1 MSHAQASPA
10 RASRERSPSRS
21 RAKADPGGPR
31 CAIYLRVST
40 DRQHTDNQRPEVEQ
54 LARARGFETLDVFE
68 EKVSATAK
76 NRQEWQRL
84 RAAAHAGK
92 LDVVVVFAID
102 RIGRTM
108 VGNIQ
113 EILELDR
120 IGVRVISVTEPW
132 MDTSGPVRTL
142 LIAIFSWVAEQEHLR
157 IRERVK
163 AGLERARR
171 EGKRIG
177 RPRAFVPVARAVRL
191 RRQGLS
197 YREIA
202 RRLRVGYGTLHRA
215 LQAADGSDEITSS
228 TASRAEAG
236 AQRN

>member
-1 MSHAQASPA
+1 MTRGSNHRLRDREAGGVGRGRRAGAAGAGNRAATAS
-10 RASRERSPSRS
+10 
-21 RAKADPGGPR
+21 GHTR
-31 CAIYLRVST
+31 CGLYLRVST

-54 LARARGFETLDVFE
+54 LARARGLETVDVFE
-68 EKVSATAK
+68 EKISATAK
-76 NRQEWQRL
+76 DRHEWHRL

-92 LDVVVVFAID
+92 LDAVVVFAID

-120 IGVRVISVTEPW
+120 IGVQVISVTEPW
-132 MDTSGPVRTL
+132 MDTGGPVRTL
-142 LIAIFSWVAEQEHLR
+142 LIAIFSWVAEQEHQR

-177 RPRAFVPVARAVRL
+177 RPRTFVPVARAIGL
-191 RRQGLS
+191 RRKGLS

-202 RRLRVGYGTLHRA
+202 RRLRVGYGTLQRA
-215 LQAADGSDEITSS
+215 LKA
-228 TASRAEAG
+228 AG
-236 AQRN
+236 AVRAIT

>member
-1 MSHAQASPA
+1 MGGVSCVDPA
-10 RASRERSPSRS
+10 EEYP
-21 RAKADPGGPR
+21 
-31 CAIYLRVST
+31 VS
-40 DRQHTDNQRPEVEQ
+40 
-54 LARARGFETLDVFE
+54 FDVFE
-68 EKVSATAK
+68 EKISATVK
-76 NRQEWQRL
+76 NRHQWQRL
-84 RAAAHAGK
+84 RHLAHAGK
-92 LDVVVVFAID
+92 VDTVVVFAID

-142 LIAIFSWVAEQEHLR
+142 LIAIFSWVAEQEHQR

-171 EGKRIG
+171 DGKRIG
-177 RPRAFVPVARAVRL
+177 RPQIFVPVVRAVRL

-202 RRLRVGYGTLHRA
+202 RRLRVGYGSLHRA
-215 LQAADGSDEITSS
+215 LKAADGEYL
-228 TASRAEAG
+228 
-236 AQRN
+236 

>member
-1 MSHAQASPA
+1 VSK
-10 RASRERSPSRS
+10 R
-21 RAKADPGGPR
+21 GGER
-31 CAIYLRVST
+31 CALYLRVST

-54 LARARGFETLDVFE
+54 LARARGFETFDVFE
-68 EKVSATAK
+68 EKISATAK
-76 NRQEWQRL
+76 NRHQWQRL
-84 RAAAHAGK
+84 RHLAHAGK
-92 LDVVVVFAID
+92 LNVVVVFAID

-142 LIAIFSWVAEQEHLR
+142 LVAIFSWVAEQEHQR

-177 RPRAFVPVARAVRL
+177 RPQTFVPVARAIGL

-202 RRLRVGYGTLHRA
+202 RCLHVGYGTLHRA
-215 LQAADGSDEITSS
+215 LRAADQDGRETPSEGD
-228 TASRAEAG
+228 EAG
-236 AQRN
+236 S